1 MAVVGSA
8 HVIIRAITKDLNRD
22 LQKGFNNT
30 GNVAQRAGQNFSQR
44 FMRGFN
50 QNLNTNIYS
59 RLSNALRQA
68 VPGADAAR
76 MAFQRLIKAGY
87 TLGTALPLIVGGISG
102 VIGGLAALAG
112 SAGGAIAS
120 VVALTGAVFALGAAM
135 ATIRLATGG
144 IGRAVSLLNR
154 GGGGGGGGGGGSTGG
169 GGGGGASDA
178 LARARA
184 QEAADERVADA
195 QKNLARIMEQNSENI
210 VDANDAIRESQQ
222 RLNEAYA
229 EGAEYIQQLGFDAED
244 AALAEKEAALE
255 LEKARLALAGV
266 QDLPPNSR
274 ARQEAELA
282 YQQAELD
289 YRRAKDRSA
298 DLNAEQ
304 DRLARTGVAGT
315 EAVIQAAEDLADAEQ
330 AKARTV
336 RDALQSQADAEDEL
350 RDAIRDRG
358 RVAEQFANA
367 GAGGA
372 SGGGGG
378 GGGGINPF
386 EGLNEAQI
394 EFAKFI
400 SSLKP
405 KFDELSRIAAESFL
419 PKLTTAITT
428 LMGAPYDAVARGVGL
443 VGSALGDASI
453 ELANAIAEAENIS
466 DLNEAFDVSADI
478 IRQFGGVA
486 ANVWDIF
493 MSLIAASD
501 DQLRRFVGWIESKT
515 GIFAEFLDT
524 KQATGELQEFFA
536 TSGDMMA
543 RFGDIFGNI
552 FGGFGAIIRANFGPG
567 TGGYMLLD
575 WLDSATEKFAALD
588 DSPKKAGALKEYF
601 IDVAENTRDI
611 SQAIGEL
618 GKEIIALGAN
628 RNIGEAFRI
637 LEGGAGFLGN
647 ILQKGADAAPV
658 FAELVVQITRFVDL
672 LTDTGAIEI
681 FFQILTDALTAVNDI
696 LENETVAGILLM
708 TGQIAAAL
716 LAFNTLF
723 RVAGFGFRALT
734 GSVLAL
740 FGGLSK
746 IANIAGGGGGMA
758 AVGTA
763 AQKSA
768 TQVGGLRGGIGNVV
782 SALGGPF
789 TIAVSAAATGILVLD
804 GYVQSLKA
812 STEEWTAEIT
822 SAERSTQKLFDMAE
836 QDTLVKAF
844 HDASDSATD
853 FREALDLIAN
863 NDFARGF
870 SLSASQLKSD
880 LKEIGENLATVAE
893 TDLPAASNA
902 FKTMTNDMGL
912 NKQQIRDLLDA
923 MPAYRDELAKQAG
936 QLGLNVDA
944 LDEVTRSEAL
954 LKIANDEAITQT
966 GDRIFSLGTTT
977 TAINEQKAAYDTLA
991 NAIRTF
997 GDTQRAADEANRVH
1011 EETTD
1016 EVSASVQAQRDAY
1029 FEANGTMDGF
1039 KASMDETTEQGR
1051 LNKDMLDNLAE
1062 STLESAAANYENTG
1076 SVTDA
1081 TIAISKGREAL
1092 IKQMQQLGYTREEAE
1107 KYADELGLIPSN
1119 VSTHLK
1125 LTGYAAVYQDLMS
1138 VQAALRSITGDNS
1151 IRIATGA
1158 GGQGGLTREENGGIV
1173 EAFANGGVRQAANGM
1188 VRLSQMRSGYK
1199 TNGGILWGEPN
1210 TGWEAYISGK
1220 TGQEDRNRAVLN
1232 DAAQRLGMVPN
1243 SSSVNI
1249 QIDVHPSPG
1258 MDETELASLVARELA
1273 FQMRKG
1279 GVGF

>member
-1 MAVVGSA
+1 LAVVGSA

-76 MAFQRLIKAGY
+76 MAFQRLVKAGY
-87 TLGTALPLIVGGISG
+87 ALGTALPMIIGGISG

-120 VVALTGAVFALGAAM
+120 VVSLTGAVFALGAAM

-169 GGGGGASDA
+169 GGGVDNS
-178 LARARA
+178 LAQARA

-195 QKNLARIMEQNSENI
+195 RKNLARIMESNAENI
-210 VDANDAIRESQQ
+210 VDANDAIRDSQQ

-229 EGAEYIQQLGFDAED
+229 EGVEYIQQLGFDAED

-315 EAVIQAAEDLADAEQ
+315 EAVISATEDLADAEQ
-330 AKARTV
+330 SKARAV
-336 RDALQSQADAEDEL
+336 RDALQSQADAEEDL

-358 RVAEQFANA
+358 RVAEQFADA
-367 GAGGA
+367 GGGAG
-372 SGGGGG
+372 GGGGG
-378 GGGGINPF
+378 GGGGIDPF
-386 EGLNEAQI
+386 EGLNDAQI
-394 EFAKFI
+394 AFAKFI
-400 SSLKP
+400 ASLKP

-453 ELANAIAEAENIS
+453 ELANTIAEAENIS

-486 ANVWDIF
+486 SNVWDIF
-493 MSLIAASD
+493 MSLIASSD
-501 DQLRRFVGWIESKT
+501 DQLRRFVGFIESKT
-515 GIFAEFLDT
+515 GAFAEFLDA
-524 KQATGELQEFFA
+524 KQATGELQEFFE

-567 TGGYMLLD
+567 TGGYMLID

-588 DSPKKAGALKEYF
+588 DSPAKAGALKEYF
-601 IDVAENTRDI
+601 IDVAANTRDVAQ
-611 SQAIGEL
+611 SIGEL

-658 FAELVVQITRFVDL
+658 FAELVVEITRFVDL

-681 FFQILTDALTAVNDI
+681 FFQILTDSLRLVNDI
-696 LENETVAGILLM
+696 MENETVAGILLV

-746 IANIAGGGGGMA
+746 VANIAGAGGGIA
-758 AVGTA
+758 SVGTA

-782 SALGGPF
+782 SALGGPL
-789 TIAVSAAATGILVLD
+789 TIAVSAAATGILILD

-812 STEEWTAEIT
+812 STEEWSAALSEAEVDVQ
-822 SAERSTQKLFDMAE
+822 SLFEMAE
-836 QDTLVKAF
+836 QDTLVKSF
-844 HDASDSATD
+844 HDASDSAD
-853 FREALDLIAN
+853 SFRESLDLIAN

-880 LKEIGENLATVAE
+880 LKEIGENLAVVAQ

-902 FKTMTNDMGL
+902 FRAMTTEMGL
-912 NKQQIRDLLDA
+912 NKQQTQDLLNA
-923 MPAYRDELAKQAG
+923 MPAYKDELIAQAG
-936 QLGLNVDA
+936 QLGLNMGA
-944 LDEVTRSEAL
+944 LDSVTQAEAL
-954 LKIANDEAITQT
+954 LKIANDEAITQS

-977 TAINEQKAAYDTLA
+977 GAVNEQKAAYDTLA
-991 NAIRTF
+991 GAIRSF

-1051 LNKDMLDNLAE
+1051 LNKDMLDQLAE
-1062 STLESAAANYENTG
+1062 STLTSAAANYENTG
-1076 SVTDA
+1076 SVTAA
-1081 TIAISKGREAL
+1081 TVEISKGREAL

-1151 IRIATGA
+1151 IHIATGA

-1173 EAFANGGVRQAANGM
+1173 EAFANGGITAAANGLT
-1188 VRLSQMRSGYK
+1188 RLSQVRSGHK
-1199 TNGGILWGEPN
+1199 AGGGILWGEPN

-1220 TGQEDRNRAVLN
+1220 NGQEERNRAVLN
-1232 DAAQRLGMVPN
+1232 DAANRLGMVPN
-1243 SSSVNI
+1243 SPNVNI
-1249 QIDVHPSPG
+1249 KIDVHPSPG